1 MSALF
6 ELPLVLPVDN
16 RLRPK
21 ELFNRDI
28 SDVDAPT
35 SEQVLALGDST
46 PAVNSRSRSDIKVNC

>member
-6 ELPLVLPVDN
+6 ELPLVLVVDN

-21 ELFNRDI
+21 ELFKADI
-28 SDVDAPT
+28 SDVDTPI

-46 PAVNSRSRSDIKVNC
+46 PAVNSRS